1 MNFHLKQIEEQIKQ
15 TEGYQKEINKVEG
28 TIKKNST
35 EPKISSLK
43 H

>member
-28 TIKKNST
+28 TIKKNLQSQ
-35 EPKISSLK
+35 KLAL
-43 H
+43 